1 MAEIEDDTK
10 IYPILAELSA
20 CLCAQIPEE
29 TCFCGIIVGNDIP
42 LEYAGLACD
51 SEIAY
56 VRLIGA
62 YPSVDFPEQDAAA
75 TCVSLMAYSVAVG
88 IVRVWDAADHDGE
101 AKPAEEL
108 VEMAR
113 LQLADMAKIRRTI
126 QCCFGDKFE
135 DIEYVVGAYTPLS
148 GAQGVVGGEQLVTI
162 QERF

>member
-42 LEYAGLACD
+42 LEYAGLSCD

-62 YPSVDFPEQDAAA
+62 YPSVDFPEQDATAS
-75 TCVSLMAYSVAVG
+75 CVSLMAYSVAVG
-88 IVRVWDAADHDGE
+88 IVRIWDNTDEDGGPRAAEDV
-101 AKPAEEL
+101 AEL
-108 VEMAR
+108 SR
-113 LQLADMAKIRRTI
+113 LMLSDMAKIRRTI

-148 GAQGVVGGEQLVTI
+148 GVQGVAGGEQLVTI